1 MTHYQERRHI
11 MAIIKENYLI
21 PLNRMLFISK
31 KDGLKLEDI
40 IVETEGDY
48 RLFEKDDNIVIKN
61 DDCCRSIKVTVKTK
75 E

>member
-1 MTHYQERRHI
+1 

-48 RLFEKDDNIVIKN
+48 RLFEKEDNIVIKN

-75 E
+75 D

>member
-1 MTHYQERRHI
+1 

-31 KDGLKLEDI
+31 KDGLRLEDI

-48 RLFEKDDNIVIKN
+48 RLFERDDNIVIKN

-75 E
+75 D

>member
-1 MTHYQERRHI
+1 

-48 RLFEKDDNIVIKN
+48 RLFERGDDIIVKN

>member
-1 MTHYQERRHI
+1 

-40 IVETEGDY
+40 IVETEGDF

>member
-1 MTHYQERRHI
+1 